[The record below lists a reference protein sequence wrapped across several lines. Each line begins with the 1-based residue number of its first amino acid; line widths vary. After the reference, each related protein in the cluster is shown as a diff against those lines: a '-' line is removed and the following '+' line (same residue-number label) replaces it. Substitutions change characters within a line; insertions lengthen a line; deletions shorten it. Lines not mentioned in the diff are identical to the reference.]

1 MAGEGAWLSTI
12 GSRIPVQ
19 GGVAIVKVACRAP
32 ARCRGK
38 LTLTAVREARRRGRR
53 IRSNVAIGKASV
65 SIAANQTSSVRIG
78 LLAPGRALL
87 RAAHGRIGAR
97 LLIVQLA
104 PPGAGP
110 LLEGVQ
116 LVQRAR
122 LTRK

>member
-1 MAGEGAWLSTI
+1 MAGEGAKLSTI
-12 GSRIPVQ
+12 GTRISVN
-19 GGVAIVKVACRAP
+19 GGAAIVKVACRAP
-32 ARCRGK
+32 VRCRGE

-53 IRSNVAIGKASV
+53 IRSSVAIGKASV
-65 SIAANQTSSVRIG
+65 SIAANQTSTVRIR
-78 LLAPGRALL
+78 LLAAGRALL
-87 RAAHGRIGAR
+87 RATHGRLGSR
-97 LLIVQLA
+97 LLIVQLE